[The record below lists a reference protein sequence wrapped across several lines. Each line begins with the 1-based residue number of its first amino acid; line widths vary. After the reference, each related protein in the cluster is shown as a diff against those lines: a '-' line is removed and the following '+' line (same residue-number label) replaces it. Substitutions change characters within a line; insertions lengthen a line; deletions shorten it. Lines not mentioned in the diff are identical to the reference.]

1 MSRLLIV
8 GRMAPGPENGP
19 GAGAEERIAQ
29 IFAESDQTELPAIT
43 GARHRSLYTL
53 GDLYLHLVELDGAGP
68 AGLPAAAAHP
78 LFVQLNERLSSCTTP
93 YLSTWRS
100 PRDAMARCFYSWDAP
115 VPAQRSGQ

>member
-8 GRMAPGPENGP
+8 GRMAPGPEGGP
-19 GAGAEERIAQ
+19 GAEERIAQ
-29 IFAESDQTELPAIT
+29 IFAESDRTELPAIT

-53 GDLYLHLVELDGAGP
+53 GDLYLHLVEMDGSGP
-68 AGLPAAAAHP
+68 GGLPAATAHP
-78 LFVQLNERLSSCTTP
+78 LFVSLNEQLSSCTSP

-100 PRDAMARCFYSWDAP
+100 PRDAMARCFYTWDAP

>member
-1 MSRLLIV
+1 MTPDAEERV
-8 GRMAPGPENGP
+8 GP
-19 GAGAEERIAQ
+19 GAEERIAQ

-43 GARHRSLYTL
+43 GARHRSLYCL

-78 LFVQLNERLSSCTTP
+78 LFVQLNERLASCTTP